1 MRFVWMLVL
10 VLVAQAIR
18 AQQSESAGFFPE
30 AQLSWSPVKNLKLTA
45 KIESQ
50 HGMVANSSE
59 TPTDWGY
66 YHDRTDFQGFVGTSL
81 NPFISIAGG
90 YQYRWDGGGENSH
103 RSIQQIS
110 LVKRKVRYRL
120 GHRLRTD
127 QTFLPTDSPEFRLR
141 YRLVAEIPL
150 SGNRIDPGEYY
161 LIASNE
167 PLFGIQGETFKIENR
182 LVCSLGHN
190 FNKNQKL
197 EAGLDYRTD
206 DFLDGGLR
214 QRLWFKVGWFVNI
227 PEQNT
232 D

>member
-1 MRFVWMLVL
+1 
-10 VLVAQAIR
+10 
-18 AQQSESAGFFPE
+18 
-30 AQLSWSPVKNLKLTA
+30 
-45 KIESQ
+45 
-50 HGMVANSSE
+50 MVTNTSE
-59 TPTDWGY
+59 TEANWGY
-66 YHDRTDFQGFVGTSL
+66 YHDRTDFQGFAGTSL

-90 YQYRWDGGGENSH
+90 YQYRWDGDGDNSH

-110 LVKRKVRYRL
+110 LVQRKTSYRL

-127 QTFLPTDSPEFRLR
+127 QTFLPTDSPEFRVR
-141 YRLVAEIPL
+141 YRLVAEFPL

-167 PLFGIQGETFKIENR
+167 PIFGIQGGTYKIENR

-190 FNKNQKL
+190 FSKNQKL

-214 QRLWFKVGWFVNI
+214 QRLWLKVGFFVKI
-227 PEQNT
+227 PDRE
-232 D
+232 